1 MRDSVNE
8 RLTSAL
14 SVTENEPD
22 EVATADEID
31 SALETTEDE
40 LTGYNIIRAIAAQK
54 VDIGRIFLRD
64 SKSYCAILL
73 DDNNRK
79 TIARLWFNSQTV
91 QYLGTFVGK
100 DETKVNVAGP
110 VDIYKHS
117 DAILARIDELASN

>member
-1 MRDSVNE
+1 MTMTQGHRRNYTT
-8 RLTSAL
+8 LT
-14 SVTENEPD
+14 D
-22 EVATADEID
+22 AT
-31 SALETTEDE
+31 
-40 LTGYNIIRAIAAQK
+40 